1 MFIFFGM
8 DITAKQK
15 LSERITSK
23 SFFNPTSM
31 QTLLLQLSFN
41 CFVGIYIYILRLE
54 DSLRCS
60 SLSYS
65 PCFVTQGHSLKHAAF
80 PLCLARWSASPR
92 DFSITVSQDRE
103 ITNAY
108 PKIVSFYMCSGDQ
121 NQYHVIVQQTFNQ
134 LSYRLSPQPLI

>member
-8 DITAKQK
+8 DITAKEK

-31 QTLLLQLSFN
+31 QTLLLQLAFN
-41 CFVGIYIYILRLE
+41 CFVGIYIHIEARGQ
-54 DSLRCS
+54 SQVFFT
-60 SLSYS
+60 SYS
-65 PCFVTQGHSLKHAAF
+65 SCFVTQGHSLKHAAC

-108 PKIVSFYMCSGDQ
+108 PKTVSFYMCSGDQ
-121 NQYHVIVQQTFNQ
+121 NQYHVIAQQTFNQ

>member
-1 MFIFFGM
+1 M
-8 DITAKQK
+8 KELHQN
-15 LSERITSK
+15 LSLIQHPCRHYCYSYPSIV
-23 SFFNPTSM
+23 
-31 QTLLLQLSFN
+31 LW
-41 CFVGIYIYILRLE
+41 VYIYILRLE

-65 PCFVTQGHSLKHAAF
+65 PCFVTQGHSLKHAAC

-121 NQYHVIVQQTFNQ
+121 NQYHVIAQQTFNQ